1 MWWMIQCHQCDD
13 KTVLY
18 LFSDLHFETFVNMYL
33 FVNLKWLV
41 ARHLMVVGYCKHIK
55 LINFLI
61 LIGPWH

>member
-1 MWWMIQCHQCDD
+1 MY
-13 KTVLY
+13 TLYLLY
-18 LFSDLHFETFVNMYL
+18 LFSDLHFENFVNMYL

-41 ARHLMVVGYCKHIK
+41 FSGEAFDVNFIGLCKNIK